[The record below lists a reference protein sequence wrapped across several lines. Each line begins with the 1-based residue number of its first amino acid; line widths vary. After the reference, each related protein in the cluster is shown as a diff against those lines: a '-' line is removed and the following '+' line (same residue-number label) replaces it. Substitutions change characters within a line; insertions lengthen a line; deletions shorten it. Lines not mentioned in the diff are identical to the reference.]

1 MPSIHQTTR
10 AQRQRLVEPSSNPEG
25 NIAAAKHRA
34 RTALHTRNPKLTA
47 LEKGFYDLYQSERRS
62 A

>member
-10 AQRQRLVEPSSNPEG
+10 AQRQRLVEPSSTPER
-25 NIAAAKHRA
+25 NIQAAKHRA
-34 RTALHTRNPKLTA
+34 RAALHTRNPKLTA
-47 LEKGFYDLYQSERRS
+47 LEKGFYELYKSERRV